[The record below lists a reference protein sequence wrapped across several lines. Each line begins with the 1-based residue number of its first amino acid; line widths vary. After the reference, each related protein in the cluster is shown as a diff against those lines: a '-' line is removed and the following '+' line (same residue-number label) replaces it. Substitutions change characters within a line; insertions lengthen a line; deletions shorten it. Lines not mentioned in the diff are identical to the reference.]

1 MIEDD
6 EILQMYIEES
16 LEHLS
21 DIESDLLT
29 IEGEGENIDIDIVNN
44 VFRAAHSI
52 KGGAGFMGLTTIKGL
67 AHSLEN
73 VLDLIRNKEL
83 VPTPNRISV
92 LLTGFDKLES
102 LMQNIQTSNDEDVS
116 DITDALANIT
126 KSTLAEDKQD
136 IITNTVNIILQDG
149 RIFPSVSQY
158 SIEQA
163 KNEGKYTYLVEY
175 DLIKDIHR
183 SNKNPIEL
191 LDSLEKTGNIID
203 SRIDFDSVG
212 TLGDQSASTRIPF
225 QILFASILEPDMAS
239 TLFDLADEY
248 IHVVTDEMLAPSNEP
263 AETESIPEA
272 MPTLAAPATTTSAE
286 PPSPSPTETPVTTT
300 QPSRPAS
307 EQNPQQAAPKPISE
321 PAHEDVTKPSVP
333 TAPPVAQPQ
342 TPTPPPPAQSKT
354 INEKTYQ
361 PPPAKKPAPIPQKS
375 DNDSDGDGGTMNIS
389 KPMGSLRVNVNLL
402 DTLMNLAGELVLSRN
417 QLIQGINSSN
427 AKATELSSQRIDMI
441 TSELQEAI
449 MRTRMQPIA
458 NVFNK
463 FTRVVRD
470 LSRELGKS
478 IDLMIEGKEVELDK
492 TIIESI
498 NDPLTHL
505 VRNSVDHGIELPQ
518 EREAKGKKATGT
530 IALRAFHD
538 AGQVNI
544 LISDDGKGLDP
555 EKIAAAAVKKGLM
568 SEQQVSE
575 LSSKEKID
583 LILLPGFS
591 TAEKVTDVSGRG
603 VGMDVVVTNLEKLGG
618 IIEIDSTTGKGTDIQ
633 IKLPLTLA
641 IIPSQIISVGNEK
654 YAIPQVNLD
663 ELLRIPASQV
673 KERIEKVGDADVVRL
688 RGNLLPLLNLA
699 EVLGIQKTFIHPDD
713 NKEYPDQRKSVADR
727 RSAKYNK
734 DGSEDNNAEVYK
746 DHRSGEDRRYRSSSA
761 INIAVVSAGTHK
773 YGLVVDELRDSEEI
787 VVKPLG
793 RHLKRCS
800 GYAGAT
806 IMGDGKVALI
816 LDVSNLAQMADLTT
830 MAEAERTA
838 KAARAAE
845 EAREK
850 ARDKASLLL
859 FKNGESEHCAAP
871 LHLVERIER
880 IPVSSIEKVSGKKVV
895 QYRGGALPLF
905 ELSQVANVSKL
916 PETEQQEI
924 IVFTVKNRELGLMV
938 TPPVDAIEL
947 SLDID
952 DSTLK
957 QTGINGSMIIDGH
970 TTLLVDIF
978 DVVKTLNPS
987 WFEEDAAAVA
997 AAIEDNRQ
1005 KVILFAEDSA
1015 FFRNQVKGF
1024 MAEEGYSVITAE
1036 DGEIAWNLLK
1046 ERHHEIDLVV
1056 TDLEMPNMDGFELT
1070 NKIKSDPTLTHFKVI
1085 ALTSLASDAHV
1096 KKGKEVG
1103 IDEYEIKL
1111 DRENLMKLIRQY
1123 LN

>member
-29 IEGEGENIDIDIVNN
+29 IEGDGENIDIDIVNN

-73 VLDLIRNKEL
+73 VLDLIRNREL

-92 LLTGFDKLES
+92 LLKGFDKLEN
-102 LMQNIQTSNDEDVS
+102 LMNDIQASNDEDVS
-116 DITDALANIT
+116 EYIEALANIT
-126 KSTLAEDKQD
+126 TSSENGDEEQLEIEIKETEIIESEDITTDDESQSNNSFFLNITLA
-136 IITNTVNIILQDG
+136 DG
-149 RIFPSVSQY
+149 RVFPAVSQY
-158 SIEQA
+158 SVDQA
-163 KNEGKYTYLVEY
+163 KEDGRFIYLVEY
-175 DLIKDIHR
+175 DLIKDIHNK
-183 SNKNPIEL
+183 NKNPTEIF
-191 LDSLEKTGNIID
+191 DSLEKTGAIID

-212 TLGDQSASTRIPF
+212 TLESNQLFSTIPF
-225 QILFASILEPDMAS
+225 QMLFTSILEPDMTT
-239 TLFDLADEY
+239 TLFDLEEEY
-248 IHVVTDEMLAPSNEP
+248 IHVISDDMLSISNETDEVSGMK
-263 AETESIPEA
+263 A
-272 MPTLAAPATTTSAE
+272 MPQKIVVATKPLDSAKI
-286 PPSPSPTETPVTTT
+286 TKHVV
-300 QPSRPAS
+300 
-307 EQNPQQAAPKPISE
+307 KSE
-321 PAHEDVTKPSVP
+321 PKI
-333 TAPPVAQPQ
+333 
-342 TPTPPPPAQSKT
+342 K
-354 INEKTYQ
+354 
-361 PPPAKKPAPIPQKS
+361 AKIQPAPGKKS
-375 DNDSDGDGGTMNIS
+375 EPILESETMEHTNEIDNDSINSMNMSS

-470 LSRELGKS
+470 LSQELGKS
-478 IDLMIEGKEVELDK
+478 IDLIIEGKEVELDK
-492 TIIESI
+492 TIIEAI

-505 VRNSVDHGIELPQ
+505 VRNSVDHGIELPNV
-518 EREAKGKKATGT
+518 RESAGKKPTGK
-530 IALRAFHD
+530 IVLKAFHD

-544 LISDDGKGLDP
+544 MISDDGKGLDP
-555 EKIAAAAVKKGLM
+555 DKIATAAVKKGLM

-575 LSSKEKID
+575 LSTKEKID

-591 TAEKVTDVSGRG
+591 TAERVTDVSGRG

-618 IIEIDSTTGKGTDIQ
+618 IIEIESKTGKGTDIQ

-673 KERIEKVGDADVVRL
+673 KDRIEKVGDADVVRL

-699 EVLGIQKTFIHPDD
+699 QVLGIKKSFVHPE
-713 NKEYPDQRKSVADR
+713 NGLEYPDKRESIADR
-727 RSAKYNK
+727 RSNRV
-734 DGSEDNNAEVYK
+734 DLNGNSESDNDSFKE
-746 DHRSGEDRRYRSSSA
+746 DRTGQDRRYRAASA
-761 INIAVVSAGTHK
+761 INIAVVSAGVHK
-773 YGLVVDELRDSEEI
+773 YGLVVDELKDSEEI

-793 RHLKRCS
+793 RHLKKCS

-816 LDVSNLAQMADLTT
+816 LDVSNLAQMAELTT

-845 EAREK
+845 EARDK
-850 ARDKASLLL
+850 AKDKASLLL
-859 FKNGESEHCAAP
+859 FKNGPEHCAAP
-871 LHLVERIER
+871 LNLVERIER
-880 IPVSSIEKVSGKKVV
+880 IPVSSIERVSGKKVV
-895 QYRGGALPLF
+895 QYRGGALPLY

-924 IVFTVKNRELGLMV
+924 IVFTVKGRELGLMV
-938 TPPVDAIEL
+938 TPPVDAVEIA
-947 SLDID
+947 LDID

-957 QTGINGSMIIDGH
+957 QIGINGSMIIDGH

-978 DVVKTLNPS
+978 DIVKSLNPS
-987 WFEEDAAAVA
+987 WFEDEKLAAADMQ
-997 AAIEDNRQ
+997 ESGQ

-1024 MAEEGYSVITAE
+1024 MTDEGYRVITAE
-1036 DGEIAWNLLK
+1036 DGEIAWNILK
-1046 ERHHEIDLVV
+1046 ERHNEIDLVV

-1070 NKIKSDPTLTHFKVI
+1070 AKIKKDPALSHFNVI

-1096 KKGKEVG
+1096 KRGKEVG

-1111 DRENLMKLIRQY
+1111 DRENLMKLIRRY
-1123 LN
+1123 LNM

>member
-29 IEGEGENIDIDIVNN
+29 IEGDGENIDIDIVNN

-83 VPTPNRISV
+83 APTPNRISV
-92 LLTGFDKLES
+92 LLKGFDKLEN
-102 LMQNIQTSNDEDVS
+102 LMNDIQTSNDEDVS
-116 DITDALANIT
+116 EYIDALANIT
-126 KSTLAEDKQD
+126 KSSLAEDQQA
-136 IITNTVNIILQDG
+136 IVTTILDLALTDG
-149 RIFPSVSQY
+149 RIFPAVSQY

-163 KNEGKYTYLVEY
+163 KSDGRYIYLVEY

-183 SNKNPIEL
+183 KNRNPIEL
-191 LDSLEKTGNIID
+191 LQSLEKTGTIID
-203 SRIDFDSVG
+203 SRIDFDSIG
-212 TLGDQSASTRIPF
+212 TLGDNLLSTRIPF
-225 QILFASILEPDMAS
+225 QILFSSILEPDMAG
-239 TLFDLADEY
+239 TLFDLDDQY
-248 IHVVTDEMLAPSNEP
+248 IHVVKDDMLSVSNTDQEMGSVAAMPLQIKDKQIIEQTAIVKPVQKLTDAPSVK
-263 AETESIPEA
+263 ATEVQ
-272 MPTLAAPATTTSAE
+272 PTLVEPFSLAADQSTIYTRETSSAKE
-286 PPSPSPTETPVTTT
+286 IIAH
-300 QPSRPAS
+300 SRLRT
-307 EQNPQQAAPKPISE
+307 APKVNPEVQKLQPVQASTLLSHRNLDSVLDNNTSSE
-321 PAHEDVTKPSVP
+321 
-333 TAPPVAQPQ
+333 
-342 TPTPPPPAQSKT
+342 
-354 INEKTYQ
+354 
-361 PPPAKKPAPIPQKS
+361 
-375 DNDSDGDGGTMNIS
+375 NDANSNINIS

-470 LSRELGKS
+470 LSQELGKS
-478 IDLMIEGKEVELDK
+478 IDLIIEGKEVELDK
-492 TIIESI
+492 TIIEAI

-505 VRNSVDHGIELPQ
+505 VRNSVDHGIELPHV
-518 EREAKGKKATGT
+518 RESAGKKPTGK
-530 IALRAFHD
+530 IFLKAFHD

-544 LISDDGKGLDP
+544 MISDDGKGLDP
-555 EKIAAAAVKKGLM
+555 DKLAAAAVKKGLM

-575 LSSKEKID
+575 LSAKERID

-618 IIEIDSTTGKGTDIQ
+618 IIEIDSKTGKGTDIQ

-699 EVLGIQKTFIHPDD
+699 QVLGIKKTFIHPDD
-713 NKEYPDQRKSVADR
+713 NMEYPDQRSSIADR
-727 RSAKYNK
+727 RSN
-734 DGSEDNNAEVYK
+734 
-746 DHRSGEDRRYRSSSA
+746 RSDQSGKRESVNSSFVHDRNGDDRRYRAASA

-773 YGLVVDELRDSEEI
+773 YGLVVDELKDSEEI

-793 RHLKRCS
+793 RHLKKCS

-806 IMGDGKVALI
+806 IMGDGRIALI
-816 LDVSNLAQMADLTT
+816 LDVSNLAQMAELTT

-838 KAARAAE
+838 KAAKAAE
-845 EAREK
+845 EAIER

-859 FKNGESEHCAAP
+859 FKNGPEHCAAP
-871 LHLVERIER
+871 LNLVERIER
-880 IPVSSIEKVSGKKVV
+880 IPVSSIEHVSGKKVV
-895 QYRGGALPLF
+895 QYRGGALPLY
-905 ELSQVANVSKL
+905 ELSQVANVTKL
-916 PETEQQEI
+916 PQTERQEI
-924 IVFTVKNRELGLMV
+924 IVFTVKGRELGLMV
-938 TPPVDAIEL
+938 TPPVDAVEIC
-947 SLDID
+947 LDID

-957 QTGINGSMIIDGH
+957 QVGINGSMIIDGH

-978 DVVKTLNPS
+978 DIVKTINPS
-987 WFEEDAAAVA
+987 WFEEEKLAAADMEA
-997 AAIEDNRQ
+997 AGQ

-1024 MAEEGYSVITAE
+1024 MTDEGYSVITAE

-1046 ERHHEIDLVV
+1046 ERHNEIDIVV

-1070 NKIKSDPTLTHFKVI
+1070 AKIKKDPALSHFKVI

-1096 KKGKEVG
+1096 KKGREVG

-1111 DRENLMKLIRQY
+1111 DRENLMKLIRRY
-1123 LN
+1123 LSL

>member
-29 IEGEGENIDIDIVNN
+29 IEGDGENIDIDIVNN

-92 LLTGFDKLES
+92 LLKGFDKLEN
-102 LMQNIQTSNDEDVS
+102 LMNDIQTSNDEDVS
-116 DITDALANIT
+116 DYIEDLANIT
-126 KSTLAEDKQD
+126 KSSLAEDQQSLVTALLD
-136 IITNTVNIILQDG
+136 LTLADG
-149 RIFPSVSQY
+149 RIFPAISQY

-163 KNEGKYTYLVEY
+163 KNDGRYIYLVEY
-175 DLIKDIHR
+175 DLIKDIQR
-183 SNKNPIEL
+183 KNRNPIEHL
-191 LDSLEKTGNIID
+191 QSLEKTGTILD

-212 TLGDQSASTRIPF
+212 TLGDNLLSTRIPF
-225 QILFASILEPDMAS
+225 QILFSSILEPDMAE
-239 TLFDLADEY
+239 TLFDLDSQY
-248 IHVVTDEMLAPSNEP
+248 IHVVTEDMLSSSNANQEID
-263 AETESIPEA
+263 SLLA
-272 MPTLAAPATTTSAE
+272 MPSKNTDKDKQIQKE
-286 PPSPSPTETPVTTT
+286 I
-300 QPSRPAS
+300 
-307 EQNPQQAAPKPISE
+307 ISE
-321 PAHEDVTKPSVP
+321 PVE
-333 TAPPVAQPQ
+333 PVAEESIRVINKEEAQ
-342 TPTPPPPAQSKT
+342 TIQEAVKAPLAKDS
-354 INEKTYQ
+354 IS
-361 PPPAKKPAPIPQKS
+361 PAKLKKAFNAESNIQQERIKAKTSPRKQQEHAS
-375 DNDSDGDGGTMNIS
+375 DYGTSNQVNDSDTNGSINMS
-389 KPMGSLRVNVNLL
+389 KPVGSLRVNVNLL

-470 LSRELGKS
+470 LSQELGKS
-478 IDLMIEGKEVELDK
+478 IDLIIEGKEVELDK
-492 TIIESI
+492 TIIEAI

-505 VRNSVDHGIELPQ
+505 VRNSVDHGIELPHI
-518 EREAKGKKATGT
+518 REAAGKKATGK
-530 IALRAFHD
+530 IFLKAFHD

-544 LISDDGKGLDP
+544 MISDDGKGLDP
-555 EKIAAAAVKKGLM
+555 DKIAAAAVKKGLM
-568 SEQQVSE
+568 SEQQVSD
-575 LSSKEKID
+575 LSAKERID

-618 IIEIDSTTGKGTDIQ
+618 IIEIDSKTGKGTDIQ

-699 EVLGIQKTFIHPDD
+699 QVLGIQKTFIHPDD
-713 NKEYPDQRKSVADR
+713 NMEYPDKRKSIADR
-727 RSAKYNK
+727 RSNK
-734 DGSEDNNAEVYK
+734 IDKNGKRESVNSGFIHD
-746 DHRSGEDRRYRSSSA
+746 RTGEDRRYRAASA
-761 INIAVVSAGTHK
+761 INIAVVSAGTNK

-793 RHLKRCS
+793 RHLKKCS

-816 LDVSNLAQMADLTT
+816 LDVSNLAQMAELTT

-850 ARDKASLLL
+850 AKDKASLLL
-859 FKNGESEHCAAP
+859 FKNGPEHCAAP
-871 LHLVERIER
+871 LNLVERIER
-880 IPVSSIEKVSGKKVV
+880 IPVSSIEHVSGKKVV
-895 QYRGGALPLF
+895 QYRGGALPLY

-916 PETEQQEI
+916 PQTEQQEI
-924 IVFTVKNRELGLMV
+924 IVFTVKGRELGLMV
-938 TPPVDAIEL
+938 TPPVDAVEI

-957 QTGINGSMIIDGH
+957 QVGINGSMIIDGH

-987 WFEEDAAAVA
+987 WFEAEKLAAADMEEA
-997 AAIEDNRQ
+997 GQ

-1024 MAEEGYSVITAE
+1024 MTDEGYRVITAE

-1046 ERHHEIDLVV
+1046 ERANEIDIVV

-1070 NKIKSDPTLTHFKVI
+1070 AKIKKDPALSHFTVI

-1096 KKGKEVG
+1096 KRGKEVG

-1111 DRENLMKLIRQY
+1111 DRENLMKLIRRY
-1123 LN
+1123 LNL